1 VQELL
6 GHASVTTTM
15 IYTHVLNKGPL
26 VWAVTLS
33 RDDFVMIKSGL
44 LTLLSEADLVVVEVS
59 VQRPQNKDN

>member
-1 VQELL
+1 
-6 GHASVTTTM
+6 M
-15 IYTHVLNKGPL
+15 
-26 VWAVTLS
+26 WAVTLS